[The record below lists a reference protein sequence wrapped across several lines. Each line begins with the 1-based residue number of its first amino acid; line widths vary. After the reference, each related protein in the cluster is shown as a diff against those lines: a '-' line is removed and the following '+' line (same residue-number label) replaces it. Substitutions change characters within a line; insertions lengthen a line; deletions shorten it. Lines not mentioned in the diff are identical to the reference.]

1 MDANYLNSLKQYVHE
16 TWSKHK
22 PEYFISMLWTDHPRR
37 YETVTSHTKHFKN
50 ILLCDLYN
58 LNKCSDI
65 PDATNRVGMT
75 VFHERKLVI
84 MPDTFKQ
91 FIAFHTHIHLFN
103 LNTYLKILTPYHIQD
118 YLQFTV
124 GRRIKKLSKEC
135 SENYKGVDVK
145 VWNSDHHM
153 NYNFKDYHTYKY
165 KQDSDLPLDLINSDF
180 VC

>member
-1 MDANYLNSLKQYVHE
+1 MDTNYLNSLKQYVYE

-22 PEYFISMLWTDHPRR
+22 PEYFISMLWTDHPRH
-37 YETVTSHTKHFKN
+37 YETVTAHTKHFKN

-65 PDATNRVGMT
+65 PDASNRVGMT

-84 MPDTFKQ
+84 MPDTLKQ

-103 LNTYLKILTPYHIQD
+103 LNTFLKILTPYHIQD

-135 SENYKGVDVK
+135 SEKYKGVVVK
-145 VWNSDHHM
+145 VWNSDHHL

-165 KQDSDLPLDLINSDF
+165 QQDGDLTLDVINSDF